1 MIAVAEKY
9 ATEVDMPVPI
19 TSERQH
25 QEYVSV
31 LDKLASKKNPTSEEE
46 KYAQVLMT

>member
-9 ATEVDMPVPI
+9 AIEVNTPVPI

-31 LDKLASKKNPTSEEE
+31 LDKLAAKRIQRMRKRSTPKS
-46 KYAQVLMT
+46 